1 LNDSTSPAASA
12 EWNHLVDVSAR
23 ELWLGPLQA
32 DVNIR
37 IYSRGIGVER
47 VGPARF
53 FRGGRPALERFPFSK
68 LDSDEALESVRAE
81 PGDGG
86 KGRTLVGRGASSL
99 HTLLSVMDGPRSV
112 PVSALRGARHNF
124 LGGMANGTILAASKG
139 LMFIPEPGASGWLAS
154 RTPLRAEDL
163 SHVDGT
169 NGAIRIWSQTSSGP
183 VFEIATSASPKEGFV
198 HWWSSCFAYTPTE
211 DRDRLPALWLHPDG
225 VAGPATVQ
233 LLHGGVHIESLGGL
247 SPELR
252 TAGIHI
258 DEVRTRKV
266 RGGATCIAF
275 EVLGRSYQLW
285 LDGKSG
291 DVERLMGHLH
301 QHELATWRDDFQP
314 DLWSEVAGVGLTVRM
329 SAPGARELVLHDVDV
344 ELHPDGLRC
353 EVAPGDV
360 ESVHMLR
367 GKHLEVEVVAGR
379 RQYQLRAIHLG
390 IAPAVAPSE
399 DDAPSEAA
407 SEGEAPMGV
416 EPSPDAALV
425 SESPIQLLHLY
436 PVGDGPS
443 GRSQRRGHFRLRME
457 EEVRATLTPESTGIS
472 GECLVRELSAA
483 GAQLAISDLDV
494 EDGMFAALAFASGSD
509 GGELRLRCE
518 VMHAKTTKSGIVV
531 VGVRFVE
538 LDENLQAH
546 VQREVLYLQRQQNR
560 RRDME
565 DNLPD

>member
-1 LNDSTSPAASA
+1 MNDSTSPVASA

-53 FRGGRPALERFPFSK
+53 FRGGRPALERFPFSS

-81 PGDGG
+81 NTDGG
-86 KGRTLVGRGASSL
+86 KARTLVGRGASSL

-124 LGGMANGTILAASKG
+124 LGGMANGTILAGASG

-198 HWWSSCFAYTPTE
+198 HWWSSCFAFPPTE

-233 LLHGGVHIESLGGL
+233 LVHGGVHIESAGSLA
-247 SPELR
+247 PELR

-258 DEVRTRKV
+258 DKVRTRKV
-266 RGGATCIAF
+266 RGGATCISF

-285 LDGKSG
+285 LDGQGG

-314 DLWSEVAGVGLTVRM
+314 DLWSEVAGQGLTVRM
-329 SAPGARELVLHDVDV
+329 SAPGARELVLYEVEV
-344 ELHPDGLRC
+344 ELQADGLRC
-353 EVAPGDV
+353 VIAPGDV
-360 ESVHMLR
+360 ESVHQLR

-379 RQYQLRAIHLG
+379 RQYQFRAIHLG
-390 IAPAVAPSE
+390 VALAVAPESVA
-399 DDAPSEAA
+399 DTEASPGA
-407 SEGEAPMGV
+407 A
-416 EPSPDAALV
+416 PSPDASPV
-425 SESPIQLLHLY
+425 SESPAQLLHLY
-436 PVGDGPS
+436 PIGDGPR

-457 EEVRATLTPESTGIS
+457 EELRAIVTPESTGVS
-472 GECLVRELSAA
+472 GECVVRELSAA
-483 GAQLAISDLDV
+483 GAQLAISDMDLD
-494 EDGMFAALAFASGSD
+494 EGMFAALVLASGAD
-509 GGELRLRCE
+509 GGELRLRFE

-546 VQREVLYLQRQQNR
+546 VQREVLFLQRQQNK